1 MMPKLIA
8 ALLLAGALSACSHP
22 ALLGRLG
29 DDLNTAS
36 PYSLCRAQM
45 SPFSTQ
51 AIEQTIERRGID
63 CSKYASA
70 IAASRATGVAL
81 GTSIMQN
88 SQRPVT
94 PIPAYQPPVRTTC
107 ERLGYQTQCTTY

>member
-1 MMPKLIA
+1 MRISIIA
-8 ALLLAGALSACSHP
+8 AAMVVSACSHP

-51 AIEQTIERRGID
+51 AIEETIEHRGID

-70 IAASRATGVAL
+70 IAASRATGMAL

-94 PIPAYQPPVRTTC
+94 PTPTYQPPVRTTC
-107 ERLGYQTQCTTY
+107 QQMGYQTQCTTQ